1 MGGSTEM
8 GQVEVRKDVLKG
20 DGERV
25 RIFSYLPNP
34 RLFKA
39 TIAARYSG
47 AEIEIV
53 GAESGG
59 LTEVLWDYEARGLTD
74 PEKKDNPQWAR
85 TASRGFR
92 GSLYKT
98 DEFLTAHPYGNVPA
112 AFAGE
117 GRVGVF
123 ESNSI
128 MRAAARAGQK
138 SPGLYG
144 RGWEQQSRI
153 DGFLDRTLLFA
164 DAIQAYVLTRPDDLG
179 AEMHARMA
187 SALDAYMTGIEAA
200 LCVSSFVASDELTLA
215 DIVFVCELALLTN
228 EHGLREA
235 HARLGEES
243 VLSRM
248 SNFPAAVAHLKKL
261 SLEPHFVADLEKY
274 FSRFA
279 KHGWWSDERPR

>member
-1 MGGSTEM
+1 MGGSSETDRF
-8 GQVEVRKDVLKG
+8 GVETRLLE
-20 DGERV
+20 GEGARV

-53 GAESGG
+53 GAQAGG
-59 LTEVLWDYEARGLTD
+59 LTQMLWDYEARGLTD
-74 PEKKDNPQWAR
+74 SEKEENPQWAR
-85 TASRGFR
+85 SASRGFR

-98 DEFLTAHPYGNVPA
+98 DEFLQAHPYGNVPA

-117 GRVGVF
+117 DRIGVF

-128 MRAAARAGQK
+128 MRAAARAGGK

-144 RGWEQQSRI
+144 RGWEEQSRV
-153 DGFLDRTLLFA
+153 DGFLDRTLIFA
-164 DAIQAYVLTRPDDLG
+164 EAVQRYVLTGPDELD
-179 AEMHARMA
+179 AEGYEQMA
-187 SALDAYMTGIEAA
+187 EALDAYMTGIEAA
-200 LCVSSFVASDELTLA
+200 LSESEFVASAELTLA

-235 HARLGEES
+235 QARLGEES
-243 VLSRM
+243 VLARM
-248 SNFPAAVAHLKKL
+248 SHYPASVAHLKKL

-274 FSRFA
+274 FSRLA
-279 KHGWWSDERPR
+279 KHSWWPV